1 MKLSKELIGRNM
13 SFLIR
18 GIPTVDI
25 KVQAI
30 TEEEVVGTYPDGEEI
45 HLSTDAIVGYWQ
57 GKAVKP
63 KKVMSAEHKQKMKE
77 ARERKAKGE

>member
-25 KVQAI
+25 KVQEI
-30 TEEEVVGTYPDGEEI
+30 TDEEVVGTYPDGEEI
-45 HLSTDAIVGYWQ
+45 HLSTDVIVGYWQ

-63 KKVMSAEHKQKMKE
+63 KKVMSEEHKQKMKE
-77 ARERKAKGE
+77 ARERKARGE

>member
-18 GIPTVDI
+18 GIHTVDI

-30 TEEEVVGTYPDGEEI
+30 TDEEVVSTYPDGEEI

-63 KKVMSAEHKQKMKE
+63 KKVMSEEHKQKMKE
-77 ARERKAKGE
+77 ARERKARGE

>member
-30 TEEEVVGTYPDGEEI
+30 TESEVVGTYPDGEEI

-63 KKVMSAEHKQKMKE
+63 KKVMSEEHKQKMKE